1 MRQKD
6 LKYFGDPQSGRLNA
20 DDSPFA
26 ITTHEWVNAEN
37 VRTGSTDN
45 GATAIMESV
54 GGNALIPEPDDLVSV
69 VIGDQTWSV
78 YNLDVTTYR
87 NGDPIPEVTN
97 STAWSAL
104 TSGAWCW
111 YNNDSN
117 TGIKLYNWYA
127 VNDPRGLAPWGWRLP
142 TGAEWT
148 TLSSFLG
155 GDSVSGGKLK
165 EIGTTNWNAP
175 NTGAT
180 NQSGFTALPDGQRSN
195 TGTFS
200 LKGQQGIFWTTD
212 ADPLLN
218 QALRATL
225 SYNSAA
231 LSFNAVTQKQF
242 GFSVRVIRNNS
253 QYITIGSV
261 EDPENNRFIYFNKDI
276 AYNDDKIVCCYT
288 DTNTQYNVLLSSQV
302 NLGLNFSKDSLIHS
316 ARIANGI
323 LSWPDST
330 NNEPRK
336 INIEAGIKANHP
348 SFVTDIKPY
357 DFPLEF
363 SLITLIKPPPIY
375 VAQITKNQDTSF
387 LNNFIANESFQF
399 AFQYQYYDEETT
411 VIGEYSQ
418 SSRLNGPSDT
428 YNRITVSMSFSNFI
442 QSTVQRISLIVRS
455 SETNFAFIARTWD
468 KANPD
473 DLNEIENHN
482 NQIGALTYQFYN
494 NIVGEV
500 IAENDVLRPFDSV
513 PIYSQTHE
521 VAKQRYFL
529 GNNID
534 GYSTPSQSSLTLGI
548 GGYINPGTTT
558 RSAALIEIKHVGND
572 WVGYFPYIGP
582 TYQWYTYTGW
592 YVYLSWATPRGYYL
606 CNGYDAI
613 NTQFYIP
620 PGYPTV
626 TPPTT
631 IAFSN
636 ITFKGATL
644 DQVVQNTKPSGYR
657 SLNSAARN
665 NQAPPITITGV
676 TNPYYNA
683 FPQLSNYSA
692 GIAFYDYAM
701 RKCGVVANGRNTLS
715 ENRTIE
721 YYHSGS
727 NYGFNVYTVIDL
739 LPGDTFT
746 VAGLSA
752 GNGTY
757 VVQSII
763 STTPGSFIIVVIGT
777 VPSFTTGT
785 GSITW
790 NQDSTVSTP
799 QRNFAYTSAVD
810 SFIWNVTNVNSVD
823 EIPDWAYYYAPL
835 LTKNTTKR
843 FFINAYSNE
852 LKYATRNPT
861 GEYVYTSTIFTQ
873 QAVAIAINTTILNQ
887 SQLGYVFAPEDVCI
901 LTRDDDSYWE
911 LPVIGQDGD
920 YILLKCQDIGDFA
933 NRKFIYEIYSPY
945 KTSNEEPYYEVGQLY
960 RINDPGLITRTY
972 SQLFGYF
979 NADAYILQRSVTVT
993 YLASAMAPNDLYYK
1007 NWYTDSGKSN
1017 VVTKLGQVD
1026 NTTEVLWSDTYVSGT
1041 QINGSSTFRLG
1052 AQTFVS
1058 DTCGAITKLQNTSK
1072 VQEQG
1077 SVMLALCVKQANS
1090 MYLGETQITDSTG
1103 AVKFFSPSTEIISTI
1118 NILKGDYGCI
1128 NPESVNQYRGNVYF
1142 FDANNGRWV
1151 QYSLN
1156 GLDNISAIKMNR
1168 FWKNWA
1174 YKYKSLTTAEIEA
1187 FGDRPYVFSIVD
1199 PAHDELLI
1207 SIPKLSNVPPKGF
1220 LPDYPSQVYPF
1231 DILDYQGKTMVYSL
1245 GTLAGI
1251 NPHWQSAYTFT
1262 TEYFVTMHNRL
1273 FSFKNGLV
1281 WEHNQAYQNYFYN
1294 TLNPSRVMFTSNVLP
1309 QTPKVYDNFVSE
1321 SNIIP
1326 NFVYFYNEFPYL
1338 QTSDLV
1344 GTDFIQLEGIWYAN
1358 ILRNKVVPTVSGNVY
1373 TGLLTAEVM
1382 RNTNMY
1388 VLAEYFPTSE
1398 PLQLRLIQLGLSISK
1413 GHTI

>member
-6 LKYFGDPQSGRLNA
+6 LKYFGEPQSGRLNA

-26 ITTHEWVNAEN
+26 VGPNEWVNAEN

-45 GATAIMESV
+45 GATAIMESI
-54 GGNALIPEPDDLVSV
+54 GGNALIPEPEDLVSV
-69 VIGDQTWSV
+69 VIGDQTWTV

-87 NGDPIPEVTN
+87 NGDPIPEVTDP
-97 STAWSAL
+97 TVWEVL

-111 YNNDSN
+111 YNNDPS
-117 TGIKLYNWYA
+117 TGCKLYNWFA
-127 VNDPRGLAPWGWRLP
+127 INDPRGLAPWGWRLP

-165 EIGTTNWNAP
+165 EIGTTNWIAP

-180 NQSGFTALPDGQRSN
+180 NQSGFFALPCGQRDDI
-195 TGTFS
+195 GTFS
-200 LKGQQGIFWTTD
+200 LLGEQGVFWTTD
-212 ADPLLN
+212 GDPIIN
-218 QALRATL
+218 IALKTKL
-225 SYNSAA
+225 TYDSAA
-231 LSFNAVTQKQF
+231 LSFDATTPKSY
-242 GFSVRVIRNNS
+242 GLSVRLIRNNS

-276 AYNDDKIVCCYT
+276 AYNEDKIVCCYT
-288 DTNTQYNVLLSSQV
+288 DTNIQYNVLLSSQV
-302 NLGLNFSKDSLIHS
+302 NGGLNFSKDSLIHS
-316 ARIANGI
+316 ARIANGL

-348 SFVTDIKPY
+348 SFVTDVKAY
-357 DFPLEF
+357 DYPLEF
-363 SLITLIKPPPIY
+363 SLITLIKPPPVY
-375 VAQITKNQDTSF
+375 PAQIIKTQDTSF

-399 AFQYQYYDEETT
+399 AFQYQYYDEEIT

-418 SSRLNGPSDT
+418 SSRLNGPGES
-428 YNRITVSMSFSNFI
+428 YNMIIASMSFSEFI
-442 QSTVQRISLIVRS
+442 QSTVQRVSLIIRNS
-455 SETNFAFIARTWD
+455 DTNFAFIARTWD

-482 NQIGALTYQFYN
+482 NQIGPLSFRFYN

-500 IAENDVLRPFDSV
+500 IAENDTLRPFDSV

-521 VAKQRYFL
+521 IAKQRYFL

-534 GYSTPSQSSLTLGI
+534 GYDTPVQSSLTLGI
-548 GGYINPGTTT
+548 GSYITTAT
-558 RSAALIEIKHVGND
+558 SSRIAPLIEIRHFGAEKIPLGID
-572 WVGYFPYIGP
+572 LQF
-582 TYQWYTYTGW
+582 YTYLGW
-592 YVYLSWATPRGYYL
+592 YVYLPWATPRGYYL
-606 CNGYDAI
+606 CNGYDGTNYQYI
-613 NTQFYIP
+613 IP
-620 PGYPTV
+620 PGYPSIA
-626 TPPTT
+626 PPTT
-631 IAFSN
+631 STFSN
-636 ITFKGATL
+636 LTFKGQTI
-644 DQVVQNTKPSGYR
+644 DQVVQNTKPSGYVKIGYNV
-657 SLNSAARN
+657 SNTQYSVS
-665 NQAPPITITGV
+665 ITGI
-676 TNPYYNA
+676 TDPYYNV

-715 ENRTIE
+715 ENRDIE
-721 YYHSGS
+721 YYNSGS
-727 NYGFNVYTVIDL
+727 DYGFNVYTTIDL

-757 VVQSII
+757 IVQNII
-763 STTPGSFIIVVIGT
+763 SDIPGSFIIVVVGT
-777 VPSFTTGT
+777 VAAFTTGT
-785 GSITW
+785 GNITW
-790 NQDSTVSTP
+790 TQDSFVSTP
-799 QRNFAYTSAVD
+799 QRDFNYTSAVS
-810 SFIWNVTNVNSVD
+810 SFIWNVSNVNSVD
-823 EIPDWAYYYAPL
+823 EIPEWAYYYAPL
-835 LTKNTTKR
+835 MTKNTTKR

-852 LKYATRNPT
+852 LKYATRDPSGN
-861 GEYVYTSTIFTQ
+861 YVYTSSIYVQ

-887 SQLGYVFAPEDVCI
+887 SQLGYIYTEGDVCI
-901 LTRDDDSYWE
+901 LTRDDDSFWE

-920 YILLKCQDIGDFA
+920 YILLKCQDIGAFTSR
-933 NRKFIYEIYSPY
+933 NFVYEIYTPY
-945 KTSNEEPYYEVGQLY
+945 KTSKEEPYYEMGQMY
-960 RINDPGLITRTY
+960 KINDPGLITRTY
-972 SQLFGYF
+972 SQLSGFF
-979 NADAYILQRSVTVT
+979 NADSYILQRSITVT
-993 YLASAMAPNDLYYK
+993 YLACAMSPNDLYYK
-1007 NWYTDSGKSN
+1007 NWYTDTGKSN
-1017 VVTKLGQVD
+1017 VITKLGQID
-1026 NTTEVLWSDTYVSGT
+1026 NNTEILWSDTYVSGT

-1058 DTCGAITKLQNTSK
+1058 DTCGSITKLQNTSK

-1077 SVMLALCVKQANS
+1077 TVMLGLCVKEANS

-1103 AVKFFSPSTEIISTI
+1103 AVKFFSSSTQIISTI
-1118 NILKGDYGCI
+1118 NILKGDYGCV
-1128 NPESVNQYRGNVYF
+1128 NPESVSQYRGNVYF
-1142 FDANNGRWV
+1142 FDANNGRWL
-1151 QYSLN
+1151 QYSIN
-1156 GLDNISAIKMNR
+1156 GLDNISAIKTNR

-1187 FGDRPYVFSIVD
+1187 FGDRPYVFSTVD
-1199 PAHDELLI
+1199 PGHDELLI
-1207 SIPKLSNVPPKGF
+1207 SIPKLSNTPPKGF

-1231 DILDYQGKTMVYSL
+1231 DILDYQGKTVVYSL
-1245 GTLAGI
+1245 GSLAGI
-1251 NPHWQSAYTFT
+1251 NPHWQSSYTFT
-1262 TEYFVTMHNRL
+1262 TEYFITIHNRL
-1273 FSFKNGLV
+1273 FSFKNGQL

-1294 TLNPSRVMFTSNVLP
+1294 TLNPSRVMFTSNVTP
-1309 QTPKVYDNFVSE
+1309 QTPKVYDNILSE
-1321 SNIIP
+1321 SNLIP

-1344 GTDFIQLEGIWYAN
+1344 DTDFVQLEGIWYAN

-1388 VLAEYFPTSE
+1388 VLAEYSPTSE